1 MLRRWT
7 LLILLVTGATSDEVL
22 KIKWFVILFR
32 DLCLSSC
39 SIGVLGFDVEWDH
52 VLRSM
57 FAILYYS
64 MFVTLF

>member
-1 MLRRWT
+1 MLQGWT

-39 SIGVLGFDVEWDH
+39 SINVLGFDGDWVH

-57 FAILYYS
+57 FVIFYDPV
-64 MFVTLF
+64 FVTLF